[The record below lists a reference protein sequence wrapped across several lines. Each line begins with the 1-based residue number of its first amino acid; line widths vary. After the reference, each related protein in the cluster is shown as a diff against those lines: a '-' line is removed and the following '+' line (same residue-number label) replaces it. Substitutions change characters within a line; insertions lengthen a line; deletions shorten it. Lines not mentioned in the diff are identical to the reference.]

1 MGTTGKQA
9 LEARVMSAGRAWSLP
24 FQYNPGSGNVRGDG
38 DLRMP
43 FDSALP
49 LRIGVECKDSPS
61 GVRKNHTV
69 PWKEWEKAQQQIV
82 RSSSDTIAV
91 FVTGVQGKG
100 DMVHLRLDDFMEIVG
115 KLFEAHHDV

>member
-1 MGTTGKQA
+1 MNSIRPNKQA
-9 LEARVMSAGRAWSLP
+9 LEVRVLSSAEFNNVPLE
-24 FQYNPGSGNVRGDG
+24 FTPGSGNVRGDG

-43 FDSALP
+43 FNLELP
-49 LRIGVECKDSPS
+49 VRVGFECKDSPS

-82 RSSSDTIAV
+82 RSSDTVAA

-100 DMVHLRLDDFMEIVG
+100 DMVHMALDDFMNLLGIIYEP
-115 KLFEAHHDV
+115 K